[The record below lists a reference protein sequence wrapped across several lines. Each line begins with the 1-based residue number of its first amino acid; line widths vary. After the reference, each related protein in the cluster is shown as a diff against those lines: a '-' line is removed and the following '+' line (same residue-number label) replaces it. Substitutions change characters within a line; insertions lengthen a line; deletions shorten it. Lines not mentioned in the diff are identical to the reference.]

1 MKHKVCP
8 RQPRV
13 CFINPKLFNRMVH
26 YKKISYQDCTMYIE
40 SRTFQLKG
48 KYRARNLRQ
57 GMQSLVFTCIFFIRS
72 NFFFVHFYYSSNAC
86 YSELNRPLSF
96 YFVLFILYK
105 NTNYIICSQC
115 YTNLQTYKLYIFL
128 ERRILTLV

>member
-1 MKHKVCP
+1 MKSTFKPKIEKIAFTHLCSLVKVNSTNMKHKVCP
-8 RQPRV
+8 CQPCV

-48 KYRARNLRQ
+48 KYRARNLRL
-57 GMQSLVFTCIFFIRS
+57 GMQSLVFTCIFLIRS

-105 NTNYIICSQC
+105 NT
-115 YTNLQTYKLYIFL
+115 
-128 ERRILTLV
+128 